1 VEHVAEGPGE
11 QSEDSSR
18 VFPRRWWGH
27 KNFIVSELA
36 DQADLLS
43 KPLSDHAGT

>member
-1 VEHVAEGPGE
+1 MEHAAEDQEKSRELLRVALEEVMG
-11 QSEDSSR
+11 SKI
-18 VFPRRWWGH
+18 FT
-27 KNFIVSELA
+27 ISELA

>member
-1 VEHVAEGPGE
+1 MWLRA
-11 QSEDSSR
+11 
-18 VFPRRWWGH
+18 RRRIAGLLKGVLEEVMGSY
-27 KNFIVSELA
+27 KNFTISELA